1 LLGKDISAES
11 NWQGPAE
18 ALLSLQGKA
27 ASDIWT
33 CEDWTKLCR
42 HLHNDNGPTR
52 FVMGFRKDG
61 VKHYVRSKNLL
72 ASKAIAWG
80 WSSIRGQPKSRLA
93 FVPYSTNSSR
103 LSRWGAMDFDA
114 HDGGHDRAR

>member
-1 LLGKDISAES
+1 MASKPSVGGSAPSPPVKKQGRKIGERPPQLRAVPDLLGKDISAES

-27 ASDIWT
+27 AGDLWT
-33 CEDWTKLCR
+33 CEDWTKLCG

-61 VKHYVRSKNLL
+61 VKQYVRSKN
-72 ASKAIAWG
+72 
-80 WSSIRGQPKSRLA
+80 
-93 FVPYSTNSSR
+93 
-103 LSRWGAMDFDA
+103 
-114 HDGGHDRAR
+114 